1 MNDINSLSND
11 YILTMNDINSLSNDL
26 AKLFVCFLTFLL
38 SISLGTIS
46 VKVLPPISTE
56 GLTKDDVTELTLKCQ
71 QSMEEVFMKDFAE
84 RKDEFVNVAPLPRDL
99 QIPSMRKKYN

>member
-38 SISLGTIS
+38 SIS
-46 VKVLPPISTE
+46 
-56 GLTKDDVTELTLKCQ
+56 
-71 QSMEEVFMKDFAE
+71 
-84 RKDEFVNVAPLPRDL
+84 
-99 QIPSMRKKYN
+99 